1 MSQRTIVWFRED
13 LRLADNPALT
23 AAAAGGAVLPVY
35 VLEEGLGGAGRW
47 WLHHSLQALANAL
60 EQRGTGLILR
70 RGDPA
75 KVLRELA
82 AESDAKT
89 VMWNAATT
97 PGQRAT
103 DSKLSEALAPYD
115 IQAVEHPA
123 DFLFDPARLRTRG
136 GTPFSVFTAFWKACR
151 AQAEPDRPLPAP
163 KRIEPV
169 PAKVASD
176 SLAGWKLLPTKPD
189 WASEFATWWLPGETG
204 AHVRAGKFLD
214 DALAAYGSERDRP
227 DRDGVSRLSPH
238 LHFGEV
244 TARQI
249 WHAVRRREV
258 ADGITSGAEAFLRE
272 IGWREFSR
280 HLLLHNPDLP
290 SKPLRPEFAR
300 FPWRRDA
307 AGLRAW
313 QQGRTGYPIV
323 DAGMRQLWRIG
334 WMHNRV
340 RMVVA
345 SFLVKH
351 LLIDWRKGADWFL
364 DTLIDADLANN
375 SSNWQWVA
383 GSGADAAPYF
393 RIFNPVL
400 QGEKFDPQ
408 GDYVRHWVP
417 ELATLPAAWI
427 HRPWEAPS
435 DVLARA
441 GVSLGKTYPKPIVD
455 HAAARAR
462 ALAAFA
468 SLKEA
473 A

>member
-13 LRLADNPALT
+13 LRLADNPALA

-35 VLEEGLGGAGRW
+35 LLDERIRGAGRW
-47 WLHHSLQALANAL
+47 WLHHSLQALAGAL
-60 EQRGTGLILR
+60 EQRGARLILR
-70 RGDPA
+70 RGEPA
-75 KVLRELA
+75 KLLRDLVTESA
-82 AESDAKT
+82 ATSVT
-89 VMWNAATT
+89 WNAATT
-97 PGQRAT
+97 PGRRSADRQLAVSLSAHGIAT
-103 DSKLSEALAPYD
+103 
-115 IQAVEHPA
+115 VEHPA
-123 DFLFDPARLRTRG
+123 DFLFDPTRIHTRA
-136 GTPFSVFTAFWKACR
+136 GTPFNVFTAFWKACR
-151 AQAEPDRPLPAP
+151 AQAEPGRPVPAP
-163 KRIEPV
+163 KHLDMV
-169 PAKVASD
+169 HAKVMSD
-176 SLAGWKLLPTKPD
+176 ALAAWKLLPTRPD
-189 WASEFATWWLPGETG
+189 WASEFAAWWLPGETG
-204 AHVRAGKFLD
+204 AHARAGKFLD
-214 DALAAYGSERDRP
+214 AALSTYSSRRDRP

-238 LHFGEV
+238 LRYGEV
-244 TARQI
+244 TARQL

-258 ADGITSGAEAFLRE
+258 ADGVTTGAEAFLRE
-272 IGWREFSR
+272 VGWREFSR

-307 AGLRAW
+307 AGLHAW

-364 DTLIDADLANN
+364 DTLVDADIASN
-375 SSNWQWVA
+375 SGNWQWVA

-400 QGEKFDPQ
+400 QGEKFDPK

-417 ELATLPAAWI
+417 ELAALPPEWI

-435 DVLARA
+435 AMLAQA
-441 GVSLGKTYPKPIVD
+441 GVSLGKAYPKPIVD